1 MSESTQETS
10 RLPNADGPDA
20 GELMRAVYTEL
31 RSLAAEM
38 LAKERPGHTLQATA
52 LVHAAFIRLVGH
64 DGARS
69 NWIGRNY
76 FFAAAAEAMRR
87 ILIESARSKKSEKRR
102 AGYEAV
108 PLRDLDV
115 PNVEVGL
122 SDDDLLALNEALCRL
137 REEDPRKEEL
147 VKLRFFTGLS
157 IVEAAEVMGISRA
170 TAVRYWDYARSW
182 LYAELHPE
190 SPGEDEK

>member
-10 RLPNADGPDA
+10 RSSNTDVPDA

-31 RSLAAEM
+31 RLLAAEM
-38 LAKERPGHTLQATA
+38 MAKERPDHTLQATA
-52 LVHAAFIRLVGH
+52 LVHAAFLRLVGH
-64 DGARS
+64 DGARPD
-69 NWIGRNY
+69 WIGRNY

-108 PLRDLDV
+108 SLGDFDV
-115 PNVEVGL
+115 PNVKVGL
-122 SDDDLLALNEALCRL
+122 SDDDLLALNDALARL

-147 VKLRFFTGLS
+147 VKLRFFAGLS
-157 IVEAAEVMGISRA
+157 IAEAAEVMGISRA

-182 LYAELHPE
+182 LYVELRSEP
-190 SPGEDEK
+190 PGGQK